1 MLNRLLNLLTLAV
14 VGLVPHVSS
23 AGVTIHYEAT
33 AKDLPSA
40 RRFIELAR
48 AEAQR
53 LGWEVQEANQATATI
68 TRVIGETEKP
78 YTGPLNGIVIRPHP
92 LCDPMFL
99 QFGSD
104 LFLQDFVKTQ
114 FAGPDIHIA
123 IVGLL
128 KKLQPSLRS
137 LSVEDEGDYWNT
149 RSRKV
154 LTEHMNTVNRLVALR
169 KKANPTARGPVRLTD
184 GRVVDLIE

>member
-1 MLNRLLNLLTLAV
+1 MLNRLLVVLALALV
-14 VGLVPHVSS
+14 ALVPRASS

-40 RRFIELAR
+40 RHFIDVAR
-48 AEAQR
+48 AEAQK
-53 LGWEVQEANQATATI
+53 LGWEVQDANQATATI
-68 TRVIGETEKP
+68 LRVIGETEKP
-78 YTGPLNGIVIRPHP
+78 YTGPLTGIVIRPHP
-92 LCDPMFL
+92 LCDPLFL
-99 QFGSD
+99 RFGSD

-128 KKLQPSLRS
+128 RKLQPSLRS
-137 LSVEDEGDYWNT
+137 LSVEDEGDYWHT

-154 LTEHMNTVNRLVALR
+154 LTDHMNTVNRLVAVR
-169 KKANPTARGPVRLTD
+169 KKANPTARGPVRLSD